1 MAKTVEIGWET
12 AGGEAMRVRVSVSPG
27 TPQPTSLTPESRWVP
42 GDEEPTVEVL
52 DVIEDRPGGAAR
64 PELVSVVED
73 DFVRIQELALERA
86 DDGPDEPPDDDG
98 FDPWA
103 DTREEARGER

>member
-1 MAKTVEIGWET
+1 MAKTVEVGWEHE
-12 AGGEAMRVRVSVSPG
+12 GEDFRVRCSVSAG
-27 TPQPTSLTPESRWVP
+27 TPRPASLTPDSRWVP
-42 GDEEPTVEVL
+42 GDEDATVEIL

-64 PELVSVVED
+64 PELAAIVEK
-73 DFVRIQELALERA
+73 DFVRIQELALDRA

-103 DTREEARGER
+103 DTAEEARGER